1 MASAKATSPSTNRTS
16 SPKAATNALQALSQA
31 ASTAKK
37 ATTTKKPEGLPAD
50 LHAKLKQFMKD
61 HPAISKLG
69 LIDFFASEHQ
79 GCTKVAVKASFDMLV
94 VPPEKTGRG
103 KKVHW
108 QLKNDV

>member
-1 MASAKATSPSTNRTS
+1 
-16 SPKAATNALQALSQA
+16 
-31 ASTAKK
+31 
-37 ATTTKKPEGLPAD
+37 
-50 LHAKLKQFMKD
+50 MKD
-61 HPAISKLG
+61 HPTIGKVG

-108 QLKNDV
+108 QLKDD